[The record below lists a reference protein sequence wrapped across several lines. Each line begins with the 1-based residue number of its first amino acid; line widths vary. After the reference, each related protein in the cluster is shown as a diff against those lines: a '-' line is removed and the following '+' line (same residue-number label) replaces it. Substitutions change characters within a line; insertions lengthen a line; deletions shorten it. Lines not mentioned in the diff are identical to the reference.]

1 MKVKVQKTCELDEVS
16 SIVIDTLVRVQ
27 GELGMLSNQKFN
39 YWQVSELLSQID
51 SLRGSLTNIDHAL
64 DDAASIA
71 SGWLE
76 AVIREAQPP
85 GSEPGPTEEEQE
97 ETIDE
102 EKEEI

>member
-27 GELGMLSNQKFN
+27 SELGALSNQKFN
-39 YWQVSELLSQID
+39 YWQVGELLSQID
-51 SLRGSLTNIDHAL
+51 SLRESLADIDHAL
-64 DDAASIA
+64 GDAVNIA

-76 AVIREAQPP
+76 AIIREAQPP
-85 GSEPGPTEEEQE
+85 DDETGPIEKEHEE
-97 ETIDE
+97 INDE